1 MSMTSRRFRALAIAG
16 AAAAIAGAI
25 PSLAS
30 TSGTTSWA
38 LPSVVPTFAHGVP
51 AAIEPATAPVY
62 VDVQLRGRDSAGLAR
77 FARAVSTPGNSAYR
91 HFLTHAQLRSRYAPT
106 PAAVSTVTGWLRTSG
121 LTVDRVTADRDLV
134 AAHGPAALVATTFG
148 TAFARFDVDGQLL
161 RAPVTE
167 VHLPATVAPY
177 VSAVAG
183 LTERYMQRPSA
194 SPPAVFLNARPCS
207 AYYGQLTASSVAA
220 YNGKRQKYAV
230 CGYTPA
236 QVRGAYGV
244 GATKLTGKGMT
255 VAIVDA
261 FASGTIEQDVN
272 TWSRKHGLPTLKSG
286 QLTQANPGVE
296 NMPEDPLGTGL
307 VDPEGWSGEETL
319 DAEAVHAM
327 APAANIYY
335 VAALSPLNATLMV
348 AEAQAIEDGTAQIV
362 SNSWGSASDN
372 PDPADKAIFDQLT
385 SDAAA
390 TGVTVAFS
398 TGDDGDQTA
407 TSGSRT
413 ADYPATSDM
422 VVAVGGTT
430 LKVLS
435 GNRYGGETY
444 WGTKKTPMVNKKWDF
459 DHTVYNGGGGGGV
472 STSYD
477 EPAWQKGV
485 VPARYATIGTT
496 TPGRVLPDLSLVA
509 DSTTGFLVGQTQTMK
524 DGSTAY
530 SEYRIGGTSL
540 SCPLFAGLMA
550 LADQAAGKGLGLVTP
565 TLYKL
570 AAAGKLSTMFRDPS
584 GVSLGRQGLSTLAN
598 VRPDY
603 VDTTDPHSQTTYSLR
618 TLGNLLTLH
627 QRKGYDDSTGL
638 GSPIAPA
645 FVRALR

>member
-1 MSMTSRRFRALAIAG
+1 MTMTSRRLRQLALAGSAL
-16 AAAAIAGAI
+16 ALVTTL

-30 TSGTTSWA
+30 SGTTSWT
-38 LPSVVPTFAHGVP
+38 LPSVVPSFAHGIP
-51 AAIEPATAPVY
+51 AAVEPATAPVY

-77 FARAVSTPGNSAYR
+77 FARAVSTPGNASYR
-91 HFLTHAQLRSRYAPT
+91 HFLTHAQLRARYAPS
-106 PAAVSTVTGWLRTSG
+106 AAAATTVTSWLRTAG
-121 LTVDRVTADRDLV
+121 LTVDRVSADRDLV
-134 AAHGPAALVATTFG
+134 AAHGPAALVATAFG
-148 TAFARFDVDGQLL
+148 TSFAQFSVDGRLL
-161 RAPVTE
+161 RAPLTE
-167 VHLPATVAPY
+167 VHLPTTVAPY
-177 VSAVAG
+177 ISAVTG
-183 LTERYMQRPSA
+183 LTERYMARPSA

-207 AYYGQLTASSVAA
+207 AYYGEKTASSVAP
-220 YNGKRQKYAV
+220 YDGRHQKFAV

-236 QVRGAYGV
+236 QIRGAYGV
-244 GATKLTGKGMT
+244 GATKLSGKGVT

-261 FASGTIEQDVN
+261 FASGTIEADVN
-272 TWSRKHGLPTLKSG
+272 TWSRRHGLPTLKSG
-286 QLTQANPGVE
+286 QLTQANPGIE
-296 NMPEDPLGTGL
+296 NTPEDPLGTGFL
-307 VDPEGWSGEETL
+307 DPEGWSGEETL

-327 APAANIYY
+327 APAANLYY
-335 VAALSPLNATLMV
+335 VAAVSPLNATLMI
-348 AEAQAIEDGTAQIV
+348 AEAQAIENGTAQVV
-362 SNSWGSASDN
+362 SNSWGSTADS

-385 SDAAA
+385 ADAAA
-390 TGVTVAFS
+390 TGVTVAYS

-413 ADYPATSDM
+413 ADFPATSDM

-444 WGTKKTPMVNKKWDF
+444 WGTKKTPMVDKKWDF
-459 DHTVYNGGGGGGV
+459 AHTVYNGGGGGGV
-472 STSYD
+472 STSYA

-485 VPARYATIGTT
+485 VPASYTTIGTS
-496 TPGRVLPDLSLVA
+496 TPGRVLPDLSLDA

-524 DGSTAY
+524 NGATSY

-540 SCPLFAGLMA
+540 ACPLFAGLMA
-550 LADQAAGKGLGLVTP
+550 LADQSAGKGLGLVTP

-570 AAAGKLSTMFRDPS
+570 AARGKLSTIFRDPS

-603 VDTTDPHSQTTYSLR
+603 TDTTDPHSQTIYSLR

-645 FVRALR
+645 FVRAVA